1 MARTTPLAAWAR
13 LKGMIP
19 GLPVL
24 ILVLGLSATAA
35 GGWVIERLAAG
46 DRTIAQMVPVL
57 YAAVD
62 SRLWPAASLSVQAHL
77 IKLVR
82 EGRVVAEPAP
92 TLGAAYRMA

>member
-1 MARTTPLAAWAR
+1 MEETGKNPIQVAER
-13 LKGMIP
+13 LFQ
-19 GLPVL
+19 
-24 ILVLGLSATAA
+24 
-35 GGWVIERLAAG
+35 VIERLAAG